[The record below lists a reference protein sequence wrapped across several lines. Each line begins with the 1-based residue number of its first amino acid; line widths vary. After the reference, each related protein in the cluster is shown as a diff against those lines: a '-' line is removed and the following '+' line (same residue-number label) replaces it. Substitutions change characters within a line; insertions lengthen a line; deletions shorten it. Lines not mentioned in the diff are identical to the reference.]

1 VEYFGCSRQ
10 NNLPDTD
17 DALMT
22 IFVTQKRRKISQ
34 IADINKE
41 IFPKARSFIH

>member
-1 VEYFGCSRQ
+1 LVVRGKTICQ
-10 NNLPDTD
+10 TLMMP
-17 DALMT
+17 MT